1 MSGTSTATASGTPR
15 SGHGTFIAGLILQV
29 APAATVYIVKVLDS
43 HGLGD
48 DLTVAKAMEQLPQDI
63 HIVNLSLGGYTDDD
77 SGPLAIANALRIMR
91 KQRGAVVAAAG
102 NAGSPARSGPP
113 RSSRCSASGRSS
125 RRPCGAARRTATTA
139 GGSTPPPAA
148 PNLQSTFAREKT
160 KVEGGSAIAFDGWA
174 AWDGTSF
181 ATPIAAAMIARTM
194 SRNGITTAAEAQTHL
209 LATSPAAPQPDFP
222 LAVLLRRAGGRR
234 R

>member
-1 MSGTSTATASGTPR
+1 M
-15 SGHGTFIAGLILQV
+15 
-29 APAATVYIVKVLDS
+29 LDS

-102 NAGSPARSGPP
+102 NAGRPRPFWPAAFKQVLGVGAVEQKTVW
-113 RSSRCSASGRSS
+113 SRAPYSNFGWWVDA
-125 RRPCGAARRTATTA
+125 AARGTD
-139 GGSTPPPAA
+139 
-148 PNLQSTFAREKT
+148 LQSTFVREKT
-160 KVEGGSAIAFDGWA
+160 KVEGGPAIAFDGWA

-194 SRNGITTAAEAQTHL
+194 SRNGISTAAEAQTHL

-222 LAVLLRRAGGRR
+222 LAVLLDELEGA
-234 R
+234 